1 MLAANHLEGFP
12 VKIELM
18 AQVRADMARLAKNQ
32 LPYVTSLAV
41 NKTAIGARDFVRR
54 ELPTKFTLRNNWTR
68 MGVQART
75 GNKADPTAY
84 VRAPG
89 YMAIQE
95 TGGTRA
101 PTRSRLLAAP
111 VGVKSSSL
119 IPRAKRPRA
128 LLGGKA
134 FVIDMKGGDAG
145 VFVRYGKK
153 RGQIRLLWWLSDEQK
168 YQEAFEFEADV
179 RAHVEARF
187 GANFVAALVQA
198 GNGRK

>member
-1 MLAANHLEGFP
+1 MQIN
-12 VKIELM
+12 LM
-18 AQVRADMARLAKNQ
+18 AQVRADMAKLAKNQ

-41 NKTAIGARDFVRR
+41 NRTAIGARDYVRR
-54 ELPTKFTLRNNWTR
+54 QLPAKFTLRNSWTR

-95 TGGTRA
+95 TGGSRE
-101 PTRSRLLAAP
+101 PTKSRLLAAP
-111 VGVKSSSL
+111 VGAKSASL
-119 IPRAKRPRA
+119 IPKAKRPRA

-134 FVIDMKGGDAG
+134 FIIDMKGGDAG

-153 RGQIRLLWWLSDEQK
+153 RGQIRLLWWLSEEQK
-168 YQEAFEFEADV
+168 YQDVFEFEDDV

-198 GNGRK
+198 GSGRK